1 MITISP
7 RQEEALSYLTGLQP
21 SCEWR
26 YLNRR
31 TTLKDLGFGSSAG
44 LTHMLARLAEL
55 GVIEYA
61 GQNLFRVLVRLES
74 GLICVEGPERP
85 KSYPG
90 YNTQKIHKERQQA
103 KRKLISFAGYD
114 GTETRAW

>member
-21 SCEWR
+21 SGDWHC
-26 YLNRR
+26 LNR
-31 TTLKDLGFGSSAG
+31 KGAIEDLGFGSSAG
-44 LTHMLARLAEL
+44 LTHMLARLVQR

-61 GQNLFRVLVRLES
+61 GHNLFRVLVRLES
-74 GLICVEGPERP
+74 GLIRVEGQEKS

-90 YNTQKIHKERQQA
+90 YNTRRIHKKREQ
-103 KRKLISFAGYD
+103 KRKLIRFAGYEQAEAM
-114 GTETRAW
+114 TW

>member
-21 SCEWR
+21 DGDWR
-26 YLNRR
+26 YLHRE

-44 LTHMLARLAEL
+44 LTHMLARLAER

-74 GLICVEGPERP
+74 GMIRVEGQENP

-90 YNTQKIHKERQQA
+90 YNTRHIHQ
-103 KRKLISFAGYD
+103 KRKQARKLVRFAGH
-114 GTETRAW
+114 EECASW